1 MLNKYVEN
9 KLKVKIKTHLKLAGF
24 DTNIDISKLVEK
36 VKELGDYK
44 IIWKENLP
52 VDIVKFD
59 FPHRVEVESGKYLIF
74 NTGNR
79 FNKQFEQKL
88 YSSEFIDFTIKEMRE
103 YKLNKILK
111 V

>member
-1 MLNKYVEN
+1 MFNKYVEN
-9 KLKVKIKTHLKLAGF
+9 KLKLKIKTHLKLAGL

-44 IIWKENLP
+44 ITWVKNIP
-52 VDIVKFD
+52 TDIVMYDK
-59 FPHRVEVESGKYLIF
+59 PHQVRVESGRYFIF
-74 NTGNR
+74 SEDGT
-79 FNKQFEQKL
+79 FKHQL

>member
-1 MLNKYVEN
+1 MFNKYVEN
-9 KLKVKIKTHLKLAGF
+9 KLKLKIKTHLKLAGL

-44 IIWKENLP
+44 ITWRENLP
-52 VDIVKFD
+52 VDISRFNY
-59 FPHRVEVESGKYLIF
+59 PHRVIVESGKYIIISIS
-74 NTGNR
+74 
-79 FNKQFEQKL
+79 NKSNKNHNL
-88 YSSEFIDFTIKEMRE
+88 YSSEFIEFNLTEMRE

>member
-44 IIWKENLP
+44 ITWVKNIP
-52 VDIVKFD
+52 TDIVMYDK
-59 FPHRVEVESGKYLIF
+59 PHQVRVESGRYFIF
-74 NTGNR
+74 SEDGT
-79 FNKQFEQKL
+79 FKHQL
-88 YSSEFIDFTIKEMRE
+88 YSSEFIDFNIKEMRE